1 MKHPKRLFHA
11 ALTTLVLGLI
21 FSCASVSSWA
31 MTAYKV
37 SYSCPSGSSNTTGW
51 LYGDASNLLSE
62 ISTTCGI
69 ADSDLTVT
77 YNSTSITSGQNL
89 WFIFGM
95 EEYPTVQVSG
105 GDTEEDEKSSTET
118 IIENQ
123 VSETLSKQALINNR
137 FMSQARNRFTNDIN
151 GGVLT
156 GTSGVGPLAY
166 QGSITG
172 TPAAIAAN
180 ALAVHEDDDSD
191 THGRF
196 VVSGGVTFSHDDDGS
211 SSVMGSGRLAREHR
225 FGEEMLLGYFLGV
238 DFGKS
243 DVDGTFSGNQTSIG
257 GNIGAYAVKRIN
269 QAFFADI
276 FVQVG
281 HQHNDLD
288 LSDGTTDVDGTY
300 WATTAL
306 MGSTLSGI
314 INYDGFNLIPE
325 LSASLSHA
333 WLAGD
338 KFDATVSGS
347 TGNLDLDI
355 DNLTVARLQF
365 TPRIQMPFDVLS
377 SDSRMATISFGPT
390 VLCQRKWSGE
400 DSSDCGG
407 GGSLGL
413 DTISLSNGSAIR
425 ANVDVERLGDTTT
438 LYSYLRYNRNF

>member
-1 MKHPKRLFHA
+1 M
-11 ALTTLVLGLI
+11 
-21 FSCASVSSWA
+21 
-31 MTAYKV
+31 
-37 SYSCPSGSSNTTGW
+37 
-51 LYGDASNLLSE
+51 SE

-69 ADSDLTVT
+69 ADSDLDVAYGGSTVT
-77 YNSTSITSGQNL
+77 SGTRL
-89 WFIFGM
+89 WDIFGN

-105 GDTEEDEKSSTET
+105 GDTGEDEKGSTET

-137 FMSQARNRFTNDIN
+137 FMSQARNRFTKDIN

-156 GTSGVGPLAY
+156 GTNSVGPLAY
-166 QGSITG
+166 QGSING
-172 TPAAIAAN
+172 TPAGIAAK
-180 ALAVHEDDDSD
+180 ALAVHEDEDSD

-196 VVSGGVTFSHDDDGS
+196 VVSGGLTFSHDDNGS
-211 SSVMGSGRLAREHR
+211 NSVMGSGRLAREHR
-225 FGEEMLLGYFLGV
+225 LGEEMLLGYFLGV
-238 DFGKS
+238 DLGKA
-243 DVDGTFSGNQTSIG
+243 DVEGTFSGDQTSIG

-281 HQHNDLD
+281 YQHNDLE

-306 MGSTLSGI
+306 MGSTLSGV

-333 WLAGD
+333 WLSGD
-338 KFDATVSGS
+338 KFDSTVSGS
-347 TGNLDLDI
+347 TSDLDLDT

-365 TPRIQMPFDVLS
+365 TPQIQMPFDALS
-377 SDSRMATISFGPT
+377 SDSRTATISFGPT
-390 VLCQRKWSGE
+390 VLCQRKWAGE
-400 DSSDCGG
+400 NSSDCGG
-407 GGSLGL
+407 GGSLSL
-413 DTISLSNGSAIR
+413 DTISLSSGSAIR